1 MSTAVMLSNVFNS
14 VLFGIYVLR
23 NVVALY
29 ALDGDVSLWYG
40 IIANLAYTAG
50 LYILQQQKRP
60 KKLEE
65 SPGLKLIQSMQS
77 SDALKNAVS
86 SSESMYCDV
95 KENGLWMFIPVR
107 QVVLSIAC
115 RHCSVLGRRI
125 RRCRMGR
132 GNHRTG
138 RPL

>member
-1 MSTAVMLSNVFNS
+1 MLSKVFNS

-29 ALDGDVSLWYG
+29 ALGGDVSLWYG

-50 LYILQQQKRP
+50 LYILQQQIQP

-65 SPGLKLIQSMQS
+65 SPGLKLIQSMQF

-95 KENGLWMFIPVR
+95 RGNGLWMIIPVR

-115 RHCSVLGRRI
+115 RRCSGLGRRI
-125 RRCRMGR
+125 RKCRMGR
-132 GNHRTG
+132 GNHRMAH
-138 RPL
+138 PW

>member
-1 MSTAVMLSNVFNS
+1 MSIVVMLSKVFNS

-29 ALDGDVSLWYG
+29 ALGGDVSLWYG

-50 LYILQQQKRP
+50 LYILQQQIQP

-65 SPGLKLIQSMQS
+65 SPGLKLIQSMQF

-95 KENGLWMFIPVR
+95 
-107 QVVLSIAC
+107 
-115 RHCSVLGRRI
+115 
-125 RRCRMGR
+125 R
-132 GNHRTG
+132 GNG
-138 RPL
+138 

>member
-1 MSTAVMLSNVFNS
+1 MLSRVFNS

-50 LYILQQQKRP
+50 LYILQQQIQP

-65 SPGLKLIQSMQS
+65 SPGLKLIQSMQF

-95 KENGLWMFIPVR
+95 RGNGLWMIIPVR
-107 QVVLSIAC
+107 QVVLSFAC
-115 RHCSVLGRRI
+115 RRCSVLGRRI
-125 RRCRMGR
+125 RKCRMDR

-138 RPL
+138 RPW

>member
-1 MSTAVMLSNVFNS
+1 MLSNVFNS

-23 NVVALY
+23 NVVDLY

-50 LYILQQQKRP
+50 LYILQLQKRP
-60 KKLEE
+60 EKLEE

-77 SDALKNAVS
+77 SDALNNAVS

-95 KENGLWMFIPVR
+95 RENGLWKIIPV
-107 QVVLSIAC
+107 QPVVLSIAC
-115 RHCSVLGRRI
+115 RRCSVLGRRI
-125 RRCRMGR
+125 RKCRMGR
-132 GNHRTG
+132 GNHRTV
-138 RPL
+138 RPW

>member
-1 MSTAVMLSNVFNS
+1 MLSNVFDS

-29 ALDGDVSLWYG
+29 ALGGDVSLWYG
-40 IIANLAYTAG
+40 IIANLTYTAG
-50 LYILQQQKRP
+50 LYILQQQIQP

-65 SPGLKLIQSMQS
+65 SPGLKLIQSMQF

-95 KENGLWMFIPVR
+95 RENGLWMIILVQP
-107 QVVLSIAC
+107 VVLSFAC
-115 RHCSVLGRRI
+115 RRCSGLGRRI
-125 RRCRMGR
+125 RKCRMDR
-132 GNHRTG
+132 GNHRTV
-138 RPL
+138 RPW

>member
-1 MSTAVMLSNVFNS
+1 MLSKEFDS

-29 ALDGDVSLWYG
+29 ALGGDVSLWYG
-40 IIANLAYTAG
+40 IIANLTYTAG

-95 KENGLWMFIPVR
+95 RENGLWKIIPVR
-107 QVVLSIAC
+107 QVVLSFAC
-115 RHCSVLGRRI
+115 RRCSALGRRI
-125 RRCRMGR
+125 RKCRMDR
-132 GNHRTG
+132 GNHRTV
-138 RPL
+138 RPW

>member
-1 MSTAVMLSNVFNS
+1 MLSKVFNS

-65 SPGLKLIQSMQS
+65 LPGLKLIQSMQS
-77 SDALKNAVS
+77 SDALNNAVS
-86 SSESMYCDV
+86 SSESMYSNV
-95 KENGLWMFIPVR
+95 RENGLWKIIPV
-107 QVVLSIAC
+107 QPVVLSIAC
-115 RHCSVLGRRI
+115 RRCSVLGRRI

-132 GNHRTG
+132 GNHRTV
-138 RPL
+138 RPW

>member
-1 MSTAVMLSNVFNS
+1 MLSKVFNS

-23 NVVALY
+23 NVVAHY
-29 ALDGDVSLWYG
+29 ALGGDVSLWYG
-40 IIANLAYTAG
+40 IIANLTYTAG
-50 LYILQQQKRP
+50 LNILQQQIQP

-65 SPGLKLIQSMQS
+65 SPGLKLIQSIQF

-95 KENGLWMFIPVR
+95 RENGLWMIIPVR

-115 RHCSVLGRRI
+115 RRCSVLGRRI
-125 RRCRMGR
+125 RKCRMDR
-132 GNHRTG
+132 GNHRTV
-138 RPL
+138 RPW